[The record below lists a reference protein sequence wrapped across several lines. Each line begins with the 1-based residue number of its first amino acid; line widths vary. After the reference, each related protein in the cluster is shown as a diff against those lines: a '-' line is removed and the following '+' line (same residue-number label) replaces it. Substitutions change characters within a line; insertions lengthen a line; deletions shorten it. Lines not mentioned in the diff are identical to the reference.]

1 VSQFLDE
8 RHLELRHHAQTWAE
22 AADFEHDH
30 DAKRIIARLAEAE
43 LLRACVPS
51 AYGGLR
57 ETVELRDLVVL
68 RSVLGYRSSLADTM
82 FAMQGLGSYPVT
94 LAGTEAQKRQL
105 LPRVASGEAICAFA
119 ITEPEAGSDVS
130 AVATRAVR
138 DGDDWI
144 LDGTKTFISNAGL
157 ADSYVVLARTDEDR
171 RNGLTTFLLGA
182 ANGLTIAG
190 NGLTIEPIALI
201 APHPIGTVHLRS
213 VRVPDSARLGEVGG
227 GFALAMATLDFFRTS
242 VGAAAVGMA
251 ARARDEAIARV
262 KTRRQFGKAL
272 AEFQATQMAIADMA
286 VDVATAT
293 LLVLS
298 AAHRI
303 DITGQSS
310 ALDAAMA
317 KLHATEAAQRVIDRA
332 LQLHGGSGVVAGAV
346 VERLY
351 REVRALRIYEG
362 TSEIQRLVIAR
373 ALLR

>member
-1 VSQFLDE
+1 MSVFLDE
-8 RHLELRHHAQTWAE
+8 RHLELRRRAQAWAD
-22 AADFEHDH
+22 AAALDGEPDP
-30 DAKRIIARLAEAE
+30 RGLVQQLATAE

-57 ETVELRDLVVL
+57 EKVELRDLVVARAAL
-68 RSVLGYRSSLADTM
+68 AYRSSLADTM

-94 LAGTEAQKRQL
+94 LAGSDEQKRAL
-105 LPRVASGEAICAFA
+105 LPRVARGQAICAFA
-119 ITEPEAGSDVS
+119 ITEPDAGSDVS

-138 DGDDWI
+138 DGGDFV

-157 ADSYVVLARTDEDR
+157 ADSYVVFARTSDDR
-171 RNGLTTFLLGA
+171 HRGLSAFLINGSTIGLTVT
-182 ANGLTIAG
+182 
-190 NGLTIEPIALI
+190 PIALI
-201 APHPIGTVHLRS
+201 APHPIGTVTFRGC
-213 VRVPDSARLGEVGG
+213 RVPASALLGAEGE
-227 GFALAMATLDFFRTS
+227 GFALAMATLDFFRAS

-272 AEFQATQMAIADMA
+272 AEFQATQLAVADMA
-286 VDVATAT
+286 LDVATAT

-303 DITGQSS
+303 DVSGAASV
-310 ALDAAMA
+310 DAAMA
-317 KLHATEAAQRVIDRA
+317 KLHATEGAQRVIDRA
-332 LQLHGGSGVVAGAV
+332 VQLFGGQGVVAGAV

-362 TSEIQRLVIAR
+362 TSEIQKLVIAR